1 MTKTTNS
8 AGFEVDSKKPNTVY
22 SYGDPFPAPV
32 LPDWETLSDD
42 LIEAMR
48 EAHGDASY
56 MYGDEGNGYNPHLM
70 LAYLL
75 QSDAFKAAFIP
86 TPANSREVWGVQ
98 VGTWPPE
105 KMQTEAQAR
114 WYADQPYTAVRNGQT
129 YPVHIVK
136 GTEYGTDWQ
145 IVETWEDGFQQ

>member
-1 MTKTTNS
+1 MTKTKNS
-8 AGFEVDSKKPNTVY
+8 AGFEVDSKKPNTVF

-32 LPDWETLSDD
+32 LPDWENLPDD

-48 EAHGDASY
+48 EAHSDAAY
-56 MYGDEGNGYNPHLM
+56 MYGDEGAGYNPHLM

-86 TPANSREVWGVQ
+86 TPPYPREVWGVQ

-105 KMQTEAQAR
+105 KMQTEEQAR
-114 WYADQPYTAVRNGQT
+114 WYAEQPAYQGRQ
-129 YPVHIVK
+129 YPVHVVK
-136 GTEYGTDWQ
+136 GTAYSIDWQ
-145 IVETWEDGFQQ
+145 VVDTVQAGE

>member
-1 MTKTTNS
+1 MTNTNPEHVSPIS
-8 AGFEVDSKKPNTVY
+8 AEDILAGYASTDPTEIAIIKGVIEQARWGYTLTPPN
-22 SYGDPFPAPV
+22 
-32 LPDWETLSDD
+32 
-42 LIEAMR
+42 R
-48 EAHGDASY
+48 
-56 MYGDEGNGYNPHLM
+56 
-70 LAYLL
+70 
-75 QSDAFKAAFIP
+75 
-86 TPANSREVWGVQ
+86 REVWGVQ